1 MATHAQRIH
10 FFLELRNQL
19 KLHHWQT
26 KSYARHA
33 ATDKVLEALDRLI
46 DEFVEV
52 DLAADKRP
60 RLAGPTATIQ
70 LHNLSE
76 ASMVKYLRK
85 AIHTLE
91 LLQKPLATRGDL
103 LSIRDDMVAQLNQL
117 LYLTTLH

>member
-10 FFLELRNQL
+10 LFLELRNQL

-33 ATDKVLEALDRLI
+33 ATDKVLETLDRLI
-46 DEFVEV
+46 DEFVEI
-52 DLAADKRP
+52 DLADKRP
-60 RLAGPTATIQ
+60 RLTGPTATLE

-76 ASMVKYLRK
+76 SGIVKYLRK

-91 LLQKPLATRGDL
+91 QLNKPLAARSDL
-103 LSIRDDMVAQLNQL
+103 LNLKDEMVAQLNQL
-117 LYLTTLH
+117 LYLTALH